1 MALMI
6 NNELMKVMNNT
17 IEQKVLDLTTNEG
30 ANAAFD
36 VLTPYA
42 LQQIE
47 KEVAYN
53 EKSVASTYNSAK
65 LLVQK
70 LEEYGFVEGEH
81 FTQNISIIDV
91 TYSTQVYTSDDKDF
105 EKIDVTIPWKR
116 CINDVMLITLNDRAA
131 SGKLE
136 KALVPVRY
144 EKNWK
149 LGDTFECPAITKQYR
164 FYKASG
170 FLQHLLDR
178 RQMVTNRYE
187 GKQRQLGIV
196 AKGFE
201 ILSERYPD
209 ATIQV
214 QDHWS
219 RTNHKYDSVIRISFA
234 SGSYVVVSAYTDFEG
249 GIRFSELER
258 WDAQRES
265 LNQLMD
271 RFYSQEAKK

>member
-1 MALMI
+1 MI

-53 EKSVASTYNSAK
+53 EKSVTNTYQSAN

-91 TYSTQVYTSDDKDF
+91 TYSTTVYTSDDKDF

-116 CINDVMLITLNDRAA
+116 CINDVMLITMNDRAS
-131 SGKLE
+131 SGQLE
-136 KALVPVRY
+136 KNLVPVRY
-144 EKNWK
+144 KKDWK

-164 FYKASG
+164 YYKASG
-170 FLQHLLDR
+170 FLQHLLDH

-201 ILSERYPD
+201 VLSERYPN
-209 ATIQV
+209 AKVEVV
-214 QDHWS
+214 QHWS
-219 RTNHKYDSVIRISFA
+219 RTYRTSSPVLRIVFA
-234 SGSYVVVSAYTDFEG
+234 SNSYVVLSVYTDGTEG
-249 GIRFSELER
+249 DVRFSELER
-258 WDAQRES
+258 WDSQRES
-265 LNQLMD
+265 LYQLMD
-271 RFYSQEAKK
+271 RLDSQEAKK